1 MTKKEL
7 IKFVEA
13 KKENAHQIL
22 SENSDKDRKKH
33 NDRIYKKMELDK
45 HAEIIFKLCQQL
57 DAAFDEMIASLPPDV
72 AYRDFSGSFRS
83 ALRKYIEN
91 GVDSSKSRI
100 IVWLNDESKEMDL
113 IAKRYKEMWEKVKT
127 NYDNVIRNISS
138 LKNAKL
144 GIEYLESLGFKDIS
158 EPKEEC
164 TALACIVDTD
174 YLL

>member
-7 IKFVEA
+7 IKWVEA

-22 SENSDKDRKKH
+22 KDNYKNEMKIH
-33 NDRIYKKMELDK
+33 NDRIYKEMELDK
-45 HAEIIFKLCQQL
+45 HADIIFKICQQL

-72 AYRDFSGSFRS
+72 EYRDFSGSFRS

-91 GVDSSKSRI
+91 GVDSTKDRI
-100 IVWLNDESKEMDL
+100 IVWLNDESKEMNL

-144 GIEYLESLGFKDIS
+144 GIEYLESLGFKNIS
-158 EPKEEC
+158 KPKEEC

>member
-13 KKENAHQIL
+13 KKENARQIL
-22 SENSDKDRKKH
+22 NENGNKDIKIH

-72 AYRDFSGSFRS
+72 EYRDFSGSFRS

-91 GVDSSKSRI
+91 GVDSAKDRI
-100 IVWLNDESKEMDL
+100 IVWLNDESKEMNL
-113 IAKRYKEMWEKVKT
+113 ITKRYKEMWEKVKT

-158 EPKEEC
+158 PKKEEC

>member
-13 KKENAHQIL
+13 KKENARQIL
-22 SENSDKDRKKH
+22 NENGNKDIKIH

-72 AYRDFSGSFRS
+72 KYRDFGGSFRS

>member
-13 KKENAHQIL
+13 KKENARQML
-22 SENSDKDRKKH
+22 KENSNKDIKIH

-45 HAEIIFKLCQQL
+45 HAETIFILCQQL
-57 DAAFDEMIASLPPDV
+57 DNAFDDLAASLPLGV
-72 AYRDFSGSFRS
+72 TYCKYGNG
-83 ALRKYIEN
+83 LRNILRPYIEN
-91 GVDSSKSRI
+91 GVDSTKNRI
-100 IVWLNDESKEMDL
+100 ITWLDDDSKEMNL

>member
-13 KKENAHQIL
+13 KKENARQIL
-22 SENSDKDRKKH
+22 KENGNKDIKIH

-57 DAAFDEMIASLPPDV
+57 DAAFDEMIADLPADV
-72 AYRDFSGSFRS
+72 KYRDFSGSFRS

-91 GVDSSKSRI
+91 GVDSSKDRI
-100 IVWLNDESKEMDL
+100 IVWLNDESKEMNL

-138 LKNAKL
+138 LV
-144 GIEYLESLGFKDIS
+144 S
-158 EPKEEC
+158 
-164 TALACIVDTD
+164 
-174 YLL
+174 

>member
-7 IKFVEA
+7 IKWVEA

-22 SENSDKDRKKH
+22 KDNYKNEMKIH
-33 NDRIYKKMELDK
+33 NDRIYKEMELDK
-45 HAEIIFKLCQQL
+45 HADIIFKICQQL
-57 DAAFDEMIASLPPDV
+57 DTAFDNMESSLPLEV
-72 AYRDFSGSFRS
+72 EYRNYCGS
-83 ALRKYIEN
+83 LRNSLRDYIKD
-91 GVDSSKSRI
+91 GVNSTKDK
-100 IVWLNDESKEMDL
+100 IVIWMVDESKEKNL
-113 IAKRYKEMWEKVKT
+113 INKRYDKMWEKVKT

-158 EPKEEC
+158 KPKEEC

>member
-13 KKENAHQIL
+13 KKENARQIL
-22 SENSDKDRKKH
+22 NENGNKDIKIH
-33 NDRIYKKMELDK
+33 NDRRYKKMELDK

-72 AYRDFSGSFRS
+72 KYRDFGGSFRS